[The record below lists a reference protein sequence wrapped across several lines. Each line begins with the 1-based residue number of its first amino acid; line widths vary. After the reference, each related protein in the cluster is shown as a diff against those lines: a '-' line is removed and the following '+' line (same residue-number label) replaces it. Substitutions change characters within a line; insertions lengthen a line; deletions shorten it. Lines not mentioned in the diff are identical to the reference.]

1 MRKAA
6 FFGVL
11 LVFIGGMLWSETVLI
26 YIKKGDRQEFSE
38 NSLPLAYAFEGGVMD
53 EYFEAGH
60 IIFNASMKNI
70 SYWSQYPVNMAK
82 EEGAGVLL
90 EIILQVEEHTHADKT
105 SVTGAKYRLVAV
117 DTLKVLS
124 RGELSAGG
132 VGSQTEEGEQI
143 SFLLGKELARE
154 SLSSL

>member
-1 MRKAA
+1 MNKAA

-11 LVFIGGMLWSETVLI
+11 LVFAGGMLWSETVLI
-26 YIKKGDRQEFSE
+26 YIKKDDKLEFSE

-53 EYFEAGH
+53 EYIEAGH
-60 IIFNASMKNI
+60 IIFNAGMKNI
-70 SYWSQYPVNMAK
+70 SYWSQYPVNMARA
-82 EEGAGVLL
+82 EGAGVLL
-90 EIILQVEEHTHADKT
+90 EIILQVEEHILADKT
-105 SVTGAKYRLVAV
+105 SVTGAEYRLIAV
-117 DTLKVLS
+117 DSMEVLS

-132 VGSQTEEGEQI
+132 VGSQTEKSEKI